1 MRKKNEKSFEDILGM
16 MKAQF
21 GHVAKAFWVYDGD
34 LCPCC
39 SKGGIDEMMYKGKK
53 AMSLNFFM
61 YRERGVLIAY
71 ALCGTC
77 ATEIL
82 AKAKNTPK
90 SMHQAIEKNL
100 TGAYLRYV
108 NSLDA

>member
-1 MRKKNEKSFEDILGM
+1 MSKKKEKSFEDILGM

-21 GHVAKAFWVYDGD
+21 GHVAKAFWVYDDD

-39 SKGGIDEMMYKGKK
+39 TKNGIDPMIYEGKQ

-71 ALCGTC
+71 ALCSTC
-77 ATEIL
+77 AAEIM
-82 AKAKNTPK
+82 AKQKNVAP
-90 SMHQAIEKNL
+90 SMHQSIEKNL
-100 TGAYLRYV
+100 IGGYLGYL
-108 NSLDA
+108 NSLG